1 MQDREFLEEKEKN
14 VSNIV
19 KISSATTKKK
29 KQASRKKSID
39 NNLVEEEPIMCSK
52 YLEKVKLKRGRNK
65 KKMQELGLLE
75 KTPTPKRLKPTT
87 KPNSPKGRGTAAC
100 RKIMQ
105 SPKNKTVKSRNKQC
119 PYDHKCYSTSYKEE
133 TDRRYLGSD
142 FDLFGVK
149 CQGCNKKFSNEVEKN
164 CIAPSFSAPMYVCHG
179 RGKHEC
185 THSICYQCYQELF
198 MKHSSTRR
206 SRTKR

>member
-1 MQDREFLEEKEKN
+1 MQDRELLEEKEKN

-19 KISSATTKKK
+19 KISSAVTKKK
-29 KQASRKKSID
+29 RQASKKQSID
-39 NNLVEEEPIMCSK
+39 KNLVEEEPIMCSE
-52 YLEKVKLKRGRNK
+52 YLEQVKLKRGRNK

-75 KTPTPKRLKPTT
+75 KTPTPKRLKLS
-87 KPNSPKGRGTAAC
+87 KNPNSPKGRESTAF

-105 SPKNKTVKSRNKQC
+105 SPKNKTVKSGKKQC
-119 PYDHKCYSTSYKEE
+119 PYDHKCYSTSFKEE
-133 TDRRYLGSD
+133 PDRRYLGSE
-142 FDLFGVK
+142 FDIFGVK
-149 CQGCNKKFSNEVEKN
+149 CQACNKKFSNEVEKN
-164 CIAPSFSAPMYVCHG
+164 CIAPSISAPMYVCHG

-185 THSICYQCYQELF
+185 THSICYQCFQELF